1 MKPNAIVYTSSTGF
15 TRQYAFLL
23 GEQTGLPVY
32 SLEEAKKALPAGETI
47 VYLGWIFASQIK
59 GYGKAAGRY
68 RVCALCGVGL
78 TPTGGRREEV
88 RKASKAPED
97 IPLFTLQGGM
107 DRGKLR
113 GMNKLAI
120 SMLTKGLQGQDQCSP
135 ADEEMLALLTR
146 DDCYVSLENLSEV
159 LEWLRTQ

>member
-15 TRQYAFLL
+15 TRRYAVLL

-32 SLEEAKKALPAGETI
+32 TLTEAKKALPAGEVI
-47 VYLGWIFASQIK
+47 VYLGWIFASRIK
-59 GYGKAAGRY
+59 EYGKAAGRF

-107 DRGKLR
+107 DRSRLR
-113 GMNKLAI
+113 GVNKLLI
-120 SMLTKGLQGQDQCSP
+120 SVLTKGLQGQAQRSP
-135 ADEEMLALLTR
+135 ADEEMLTLLTK

-159 LEWLRTQ
+159 LDWLRAQ

>member
-1 MKPNAIVYTSSTGF
+1 MSIHP
-15 TRQYAFLL
+15 LP
-23 GEQTGLPVY
+23 GLPASTPFFWGSRPVFRFILWRKQRKP
-32 SLEEAKKALPAGETI
+32 SPPGRR
-47 VYLGWIFASQIK
+47 WIFASQIK

-120 SMLTKGLQGQDQCSP
+120 SMLTKGLQGQDQRSP

-159 LEWLRTQ
+159 LNWLRMQ